1 MAPSI
6 NLLSRFARD
15 GVARPGKSRKR
26 FYLAI
31 LILSGIVGAG
41 AVAELLA
48 GPDAGHPE

>member
-1 MAPSI
+1 MAPRF
-6 NLLSRFARD
+6 NLLSGLARN
-15 GVARPGKSRKR
+15 GAGRMEKSRRR

-48 GPDAGHPE
+48 GPNVAHPE